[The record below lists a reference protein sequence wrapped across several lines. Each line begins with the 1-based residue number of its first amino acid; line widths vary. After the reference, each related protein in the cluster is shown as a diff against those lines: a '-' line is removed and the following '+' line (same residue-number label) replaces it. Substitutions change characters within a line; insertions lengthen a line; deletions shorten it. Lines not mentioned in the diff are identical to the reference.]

1 MNLLMIDNYDSFTY
15 NLVHYLQANKK
26 DVNVIV
32 KQPHELY
39 NDIIDEKSII
49 GVVVSPGPSHPKD
62 RPEVIDFLREIWGE
76 TPIFGICLGH
86 QMLWHMTG
94 GEVSHLN
101 RPVHGETYTL
111 THDETYIFNNIK
123 NNIDITRYHSLV
135 CKGENDEFLIA
146 GTADDEIMAI
156 RHKEYDIFGVQYHP
170 ESILSEFGHE
180 QINNFINIAL
190 ERY

>member
-15 NLVHYLQANKK
+15 NLVHYLQTNKK

-76 TPIFGICLGH
+76 IPIFGICLGH

-101 RPVHGETYTL
+101 RPVHGETYML